1 VQRVKASRSLKPKP
15 LAIRKA
21 TKRKVETKLVVTAAG
36 ETKMSVKQDAQEFE
50 AALGR
55 MGLDFE
61 SEAHVCI

>member
-1 VQRVKASRSLKPKP
+1 MTMLFSLDSRTYAVKGAK
-15 LAIRKA
+15 
-21 TKRKVETKLVVTAAG
+21 KRKLIAKE
-36 ETKMSVKQDAQEFE
+36 KQNAQEFE